1 MKFFLLLAI
10 FLTPS
15 LSFSATSRITLG
27 VGGSEANG
35 ASFVEDV
42 TPDGRYIVFS
52 SVASNLVADDTN
64 NRRDVFVYDT
74 LVETTTLVSQNT
86 SGDLANGDSNEAS
99 ISDDGRF
106 VCFTSEAT
114 NLVVGDSNGVSDVFR
129 RDLFNSQTT
138 RVSLGAGAAEGNGAS
153 GKGCISGSGFVVA
166 FESNATNLVPG
177 DSNGVKD
184 VFVRDLDISLT
195 TRVSVDFGNFQV
207 SEESSNPC
215 LSEDGTFV
223 AFETSSA
230 LVLSD
235 TNGSADVY
243 VWNLT
248 LQVLSR
254 ASVGAAG
261 EEADGF
267 SVFPDISADGNL
279 VVFSS
284 RSTTFGPTTQ
294 QTRIYLKNLTTG
306 ALEHVSLTNTGLD
319 GNGDSEGPSIS
330 ADGRYVSFT
339 SFASNLITGDTN
351 AVDDVFVR
359 DRTNATTGRV
369 SVTTAG
375 RQSASLQFTY
385 YSNPAPV
392 ANDGRV
398 AFSSSAADLVAGDT
412 AGFYDVFFGAAARVD
427 NSALV
432 AKYTAEIK
440 KLLKQIKDAKKKKKA
455 TIVKKLTKK
464 LKQAKALLAGL

>member
-1 MKFFLLLAI
+1 MKHFLLLVTL
-10 FLTPS
+10 LTPS
-15 LSFSATSRITLG
+15 LSFSATTRIT
-27 VGGSEANG
+27 VGIGGAEANG

-52 SVASNLVADDTN
+52 SSASNLVANDTN
-64 NRRDVFVYDT
+64 NRRDIFLYDT
-74 LVETTTLVSQNT
+74 LAETIEIVSRNT

-114 NLVVGDSNGVSDVFR
+114 NLVVSDTNGVNDVFR
-129 RDLFNSQTT
+129 RDVISSQTT
-138 RVSLGAGAAEGNGAS
+138 RVSLGASAAEGNAAS
-153 GKGCISGSGFVVA
+153 GNGCISGSGFVVA
-166 FESNATNLVPG
+166 FESNATNLVIG

-184 VFVRDLDISLT
+184 VFVRDLNNSLT
-195 TRVSVDFGNFQV
+195 TRVSVESGNFQV
-207 SEESSNPC
+207 SGASANPC
-215 LSEDGTFV
+215 LSEDGRFV
-223 AFETSSA
+223 AFEASSP

-235 TNGSADVY
+235 SNGSTDVY
-243 VWNLT
+243 VWDLT
-248 LQVLSR
+248 LQILSR

-284 RSTTFGPTTQ
+284 RSTTFGPTTT

-306 ALEHVSLTNTGLD
+306 ELAHVSLTNTGAD
-319 GNGDSEGPSIS
+319 GNGNSEGPSIS
-330 ADGRYVSFT
+330 ADGRYISFT
-339 SFASNLITGDTN
+339 SLASNLITGDTN
-351 AVDDVFVR
+351 AVDDIFVR

-369 SVTTAG
+369 SVTSAG
-375 RQSASLQFTY
+375 RQSAAPQFSY
-385 YSNPAPV
+385 YSNLAPV
-392 ANDGRV
+392 TNDGRV
-398 AFSSSAADLVAGDT
+398 AFASAAADLVAGDT
-412 AGFYDVFFGAAARVD
+412 AGFNDVFFGAAARVD
-427 NSALV
+427 NSALI
-432 AKYTAEIK
+432 AKYTADIK

-464 LKQAKALLAGL
+464 LKQTQALLAGL

>member
-1 MKFFLLLAI
+1 MKFFLLLAV

-27 VGGSEANG
+27 VGGGEANG

-52 SVASNLVADDTN
+52 SFASNLVADDTN

-114 NLVVGDSNGVSDVFR
+114 NLVVGDSNGASDVFR
-129 RDLFNSQTT
+129 RDLFSSQTT
-138 RVSLGAGAAEGNGAS
+138 RVSLGAGAAEGNGSS

-207 SEESSNPC
+207 AGESANPC

-223 AFETSSA
+223 AFEASSA

-235 TNGSADVY
+235 NNGSSDVY

-248 LQVLSR
+248 SQTLSR

-339 SFASNLITGDTN
+339 SLASNLITGDTN

-369 SVTTAG
+369 SVTSAG

-427 NSALV
+427 NSALI

-464 LKQAKALLAGL
+464 LKQTQALLVGL